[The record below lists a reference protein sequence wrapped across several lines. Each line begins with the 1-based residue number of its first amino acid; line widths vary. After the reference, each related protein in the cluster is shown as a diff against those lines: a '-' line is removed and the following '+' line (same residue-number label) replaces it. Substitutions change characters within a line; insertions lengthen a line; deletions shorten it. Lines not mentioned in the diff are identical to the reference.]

1 MGSLFGL
8 DGLFN
13 ALGGIAGTAMQVRA
27 TEKENKRLRNF
38 TSGQNQLDRAFQE
51 KWNQQQQSN
60 WQQEFD
66 YQKYLNENQQEITAR
81 NNAKLGINPIVGAG
95 GAMSGFSGS
104 ISPDTQAGRV
114 PEQFVADY
122 SGVADAFNAL
132 AQSVLANKQL
142 KQQKDIAQDTLEN
155 QKDIA
160 ETQSETQKEVA
171 EINAQSAKYSA
182 DTSALTSDKD
192 RLSRESI
199 ATAERTL
206 KDKIALMDDKTKR
219 KLAKDSNDL
228 QKALQKASQDWEAS
242 DKRRNALRD
251 IEDVLLEARRNDAV
265 KNYLNF
271 AIVPVPVPGSTTGE
285 VVNMTIDD
293 ALKYYQANESKFK
306 GDTAAVREFRD
317 TIFNGLKTFGS
328 WF

>member
-1 MGSLFGL
+1 MIGL

-13 ALGGIAGTAMQVRA
+13 AIGGITSTAISAAA
-27 TEKENKRLRNF
+27 TKRENRRNRDF
-38 TSGQNQLDRAFQE
+38 QNR
-51 KWNQQQQSN
+51 WNQQQQSN
-60 WQQEFD
+60 WQSEFD
-66 YQKYLNENQQEITAR
+66 YQKYLNENQMQMTAR
-81 NNAKLGINPIVGAG
+81 DSAKAGINPIVGAG
-95 GAMSGFSGS
+95 GNVSGFSGNV
-104 ISPDTQAGRV
+104 SPDTQGGD
-114 PEQFVADY
+114 VADF
-122 SGVADAFNAL
+122 SGIQSAFAGL
-132 AQSVLANKQL
+132 AQSILANKQL
-142 KQQKDIAQDTLEN
+142 KQQKDIARDTLEN

-160 ETQSETQKEVA
+160 EEQSETQKEVA
-171 EINAQSAKYSA
+171 RINAESSKYSA

-192 RLSRESI
+192 RASRESI
-199 ATAERTL
+199 ATAERIL

-219 KLAKDSNDL
+219 KLASDANDL
-228 QKALQKASQDWEAS
+228 QKAIQKASQDWEAS

-265 KNYLNF
+265 KSYLNF

-306 GDTAAVREFRD
+306 GDTAAAREFRD